1 MLTIRTSTVLVCVLC
16 AGCASVGGRQDRTLT
31 AEQAR
36 EEAAAL
42 EVAHAALAAISR
54 EDMVAF
60 TDLMIDEALVLPVWE
75 QNGTV
80 RYNARTRAAE
90 RARTLDAD
98 IVERG
103 FDPTVRVSGPVA
115 SVWLPYDLYIDGAW
129 SHCGVD
135 TFTMVRVDGAWRIAS
150 LAWTVEQPPQ
160 CRRHPD
166 GPPP

>member
-1 MLTIRTSTVLVCVLC
+1 MWTVLVCLLC
-16 AGCASVGGRQDRTLT
+16 AGCASASSRPGAPTSAAPTGE
-31 AEQAR
+31 A
-36 EEAAAL
+36 AAAL

-60 TDLMIDEALVLPVWE
+60 TDLMIDEALVLPVSE
-75 QNGTV
+75 RNGTV
-80 RYNARTRAAE
+80 RYAASTRAAE
-90 RARTLDAD
+90 RARTFDVD

-103 FDPTVRVSGPVA
+103 FDPTVHVAGGVA

-135 TFTMVRVDGAWRIAS
+135 TFTMVRVGDAWRIAS

-160 CRRHPD
+160 CSRHPD